1 LDASVVAEHIMEDMC
16 VGCPEM
22 GNNSLLHRNAF
33 VLEDG
38 VQISGFWGALVFEE
52 P

>member
-1 LDASVVAEHIMEDMC
+1 MEDMC